1 MTGKLR
7 HATSTTIGAVP
18 TAMDPGQIFINRADG
33 LMFWKDDAGVI
44 QATTLDPVTQA
55 QLTSEV
61 SALKGAVSS
70 GYDTL
75 KEIED
80 ALGTKAALAS
90 PTFTGTP
97 SGPTATGGTNTTQF
111 ATTAFVQSALSSG
124 RNVGEIKMCGKS
136 AALTGTLLCDGAAYS
151 RTTYADLFAAI
162 GTAWGVGDGATTFN
176 VPDFRGEFPRGW
188 DNGRGVDSGRT
199 LGSSQDATRHPF
211 LHWNSVSTL
220 VGPYNYSAVN
230 YDSISSAASRTY
242 TSSGATTSGTQT
254 QYYTARP
261 RNVAANF
268 CIVY

>member
-188 DNGRGVDSGRT
+188 DNGRGVDSGRV
-199 LGSSQDATRHPF
+199 LGSFQAATTHPYIAF
-211 LHWNSVSTL
+211 NSVPNI
-220 VGPYNYSAVN
+220 VGPSNYFPTNV
-230 YDSISSAASRTY
+230 DASGGSVTRGFAFG
-242 TSSGATTSGTQT
+242 TSTSTGI
-254 QYYTARP
+254 QYYTSRP